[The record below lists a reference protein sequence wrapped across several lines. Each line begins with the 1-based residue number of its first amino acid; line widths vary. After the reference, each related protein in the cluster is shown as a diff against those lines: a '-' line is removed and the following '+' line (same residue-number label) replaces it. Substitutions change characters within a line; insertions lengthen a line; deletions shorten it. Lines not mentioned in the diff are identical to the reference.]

1 GDAAYRPPSLETC
14 MRCCKSS
21 CRPQTPTGRER
32 STKTWRASFNLILA
46 RRSESRAM
54 TDKTSPTI
62 TSEIIDKNVTC
73 TLEEL
78 CRSNHVEAQWI
89 MELVEHGVIEPVGQ
103 VSTEWHFASLSLV
116 RVAKAKRLRQDLDLN
131 PAGVALVIDLLDE
144 IEELRARL
152 QS

>member
-1 GDAAYRPPSLETC
+1 
-14 MRCCKSS
+14 
-21 CRPQTPTGRER
+21 
-32 STKTWRASFNLILA
+32 
-46 RRSESRAM
+46 M
-54 TDKTSPTI
+54 TDKSSPTTI
-62 TSEIIDKNVTC
+62 TSEIIDKSATC

-103 VSTEWHFASLSLV
+103 VSTEWQFASLSLV
-116 RVAKAKRLRQDLDLN
+116 RVAKAKRLSQDLELN

-152 QS
+152 QSLEQSAIR